1 MLSHLIEKILLLQF
15 FNPLDDSP
23 DEIRTGEEVIYSSL
37 RPNSHNLSSHSQS
50 GETDNMNPYAAVN
63 KVVVDESPYS
73 NLQRGNGV
81 DSRFPAGN
89 LACSAL
95 DSGRE
100 IQLTCG
106 IECQMSENIGTEETP
121 SHSLS
126 SQNQSLTM
134 L

>member
-1 MLSHLIEKILLLQF
+1 
-15 FNPLDDSP
+15 
-23 DEIRTGEEVIYSSL
+23 
-37 RPNSHNLSSHSQS
+37 
-50 GETDNMNPYAAVN
+50 MNPYAAVN
-63 KVVVDESPYS
+63 KIVVVDESPYS

-81 DSRFPAGN
+81 DSGIPAGN

-106 IECQMSENIGTEETP
+106 MECQMSEDKETEETP
-121 SHSLS
+121 YHSRS